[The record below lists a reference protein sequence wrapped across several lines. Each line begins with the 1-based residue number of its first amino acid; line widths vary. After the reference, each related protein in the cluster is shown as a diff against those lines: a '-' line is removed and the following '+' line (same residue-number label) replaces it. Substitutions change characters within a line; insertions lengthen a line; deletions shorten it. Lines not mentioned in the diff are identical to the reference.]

1 MVATFNPFKEEPMS
15 PSASS
20 AAANQPTYV
29 EEPAFY
35 YFTQTLTANQAL
47 QAIGVNID
55 RDSDFELTGING
67 SSTGAY
73 TLNFRLPSGRLISN
87 AQILNTDLL
96 GTANQP
102 TAIGPPPIYR
112 AGSVGPQLDLTDTS
126 SNSNTVRIV
135 FSGIR
140 RLRTT

>member
-1 MVATFNPFKEEPMS
+1 MT

-20 AAANQPTYV
+20 NPDNQPTYV
-29 EEPAFY
+29 EEPAIYVFN
-35 YFTQTLTANQAL
+35 TTLTANQHVGQVA
-47 QAIGVNID
+47 VNID
-55 RDSDFELTGING
+55 RDSDFLLTGLNG

-73 TLNFRLPSGRLISN
+73 TLNFRLPSGRMVST
-87 AQILNTDLL
+87 AEILNTDLL

-102 TAIGPPPIYR
+102 TAVGPPPIYR
-112 AGSVGPQLDLTDTS
+112 AGSTGPQLDLSDTS
-126 SNSNTVRIV
+126 GESNNLRIV

>member
-1 MVATFNPFKEEPMS
+1 MT

-20 AAANQPTYV
+20 TPANQPTYV
-29 EEPAFY
+29 EEPAMY
-35 YFTQTLTANQAL
+35 VYTITLTALEAVQQAS
-47 QAIGVNID
+47 VNID
-55 RDSDFELTGING
+55 RDSDFLLTGING
-67 SSTGAY
+67 SSTGNY
-73 TLNFRLPSGRLISN
+73 TLNFRLPSGRLVAN
-87 AQILNTDLL
+87 TQILNIDLI

-112 AGSVGPQLDLTDTS
+112 AGSVGPQLDLTDV
-126 SNSNTVRIV
+126 SNTSNTIIIV

>member
-1 MVATFNPFKEEPMS
+1 MT

-20 AAANQPTYV
+20 NPENQPTYV
-29 EEPAFY
+29 EEPAIY
-35 YFTQTLTANQAL
+35 VFTQQLTANDHVGQVA
-47 QAIGVNID
+47 VNID
-55 RDSDFELTGING
+55 RDSDFLLTGING
-67 SSTGAY
+67 SSDGAY

-87 AQILNTDLL
+87 AEILNTDII

-112 AGSVGPQLDLTDTS
+112 AGSVGPQLDLTDVSGAT
-126 SNSNTVRIV
+126 NNLIIV

>member
-1 MVATFNPFKEEPMS
+1 MS
-15 PSASS
+15 PSKSS
-20 AAANQPTYV
+20 NPADQPQFV

-35 YFTQTLTANQAL
+35 VFTDT
-47 QAIGVNID
+47 IGAGLNIQNVSVNID
-55 RDSDFELTGING
+55 RDSDFLLTGLNG
-67 SSTGAY
+67 SSTGTY
-73 TLNFRLPSGRLISN
+73 TLNFRLPSGRQVANVEIP
-87 AQILNTDLL
+87 NTDII

-112 AGSVGPQLDLTDTS
+112 AGSSGPQINATDTS
-126 SNSNTVRIV
+126 GDSNTIVIV

>member
-1 MVATFNPFKEEPMS
+1 M
-15 PSASS
+15 SS
-20 AAANQPTYV
+20 AASTNPANQPTYV
-29 EEPAFY
+29 EEPAVY
-35 YFTQTLTANQAL
+35 VFTQQLSAL
-47 QAIGVNID
+47 QALGQVAVNID
-55 RDSDFELTGING
+55 RDSDFMLTGING

-87 AQILNTDLL
+87 AQILAADIL

-112 AGSVGPQLDLTDTS
+112 AGSVGPQLDITDTS
-126 SNSNTVRIV
+126 NATNNIIIV

>member
-1 MVATFNPFKEEPMS
+1 MDANA
-15 PSASS
+15 ASS
-20 AAANQPTYV
+20 NPANQPTYI

-35 YFTQTLTANQAL
+35 VFTMTLTTDQHVPNIA
-47 QAIGVNID
+47 VNID
-55 RDSDFELTGING
+55 RDSDFLLTGING
-67 SSTGAY
+67 SSDGAY
-73 TLNFRLPSGRLISN
+73 TLNFQLPSGRLIAN
-87 AQILNTDLL
+87 AEILNTDIL

-112 AGSVGPQLDLTDTS
+112 AGSIGPQLTITDVSGAT
-126 SNSNTVRIV
+126 NNIIIV

>member
-1 MVATFNPFKEEPMS
+1 MS
-15 PSASS
+15 PTASAS
-20 AAANQPTYV
+20 AANQPEYV
-29 EEPAFY
+29 EEPAIY
-35 YFTQTLTANQAL
+35 VFTMTLTGNQHVG
-47 QAIGVNID
+47 QVSVNID
-55 RDSDFELTGING
+55 RDADFLLTGLNG
-67 SSTGAY
+67 SSDGAY

-87 AQILNTDLL
+87 VEILNSDLL

-112 AGSVGPQLDLTDTS
+112 AGSSGPQLDLSELTGED
-126 SNSNTVRIV
+126 NNVIII